1 MDLVQQIEKE
11 WNENQLVKKGDHI
24 IAGISGGADSVCL
37 LAVLC
42 ERKQRWNL
50 TVTAVHVNHSIRKE
64 TAKRDADFVEQLC
77 RRWDVACRVETVDV
91 PAYAKREGCSV
102 EEAGR
107 IARYASFE
115 RIRKACGGD
124 KIAVA
129 HHMDDDAET
138 ILFQLI
144 RGSGLRGLGGMEQK
158 RGVII
163 RPLLSFT
170 RKQIEA
176 WLREK
181 NLSYVTDET
190 NLSQDYTR
198 NKIRLTVL
206 PYLEAQISDK
216 AREHIVNCG
225 KLCLEADDYLTQEA
239 QKWLEREGRKQEDGA
254 LELPTKAFGRLHPAV
269 KKYVIRE
276 TMKRTAGKTKDI
288 THAHI
293 AGILRLF
300 DLPVGKQLSLP
311 DERYAHKTYDGVKI
325 GVKKGKTD
333 GPEVKIGEC
342 RMILT
347 DFPYKKNE
355 KIPENTYTK
364 WFDYDTI
371 KHAVSL
377 RSRMPG
383 DRIGVAKGQSK
394 KLKEYMIDQKIPRD
408 WREKI
413 PLVADGNRILW
424 VVGYRMAEDYKVTE
438 HTKRILQI
446 EIQWD

>member
-1 MDLVQQIEKE
+1 M
-11 WNENQLVKKGDHI
+11 
-24 IAGISGGADSVCL
+24 
-37 LAVLC
+37 
-42 ERKQRWNL
+42 
-50 TVTAVHVNHSIRKE
+50 
-64 TAKRDADFVEQLC
+64 
-77 RRWDVACRVETVDV
+77 
-91 PAYAKREGCSV
+91 
-102 EEAGR
+102 
-107 IARYASFE
+107 
-115 RIRKACGGD
+115 
-124 KIAVA
+124 
-129 HHMDDDAET
+129 
-138 ILFQLI
+138 
-144 RGSGLRGLGGMEQK
+144 
-158 RGVII
+158 
-163 RPLLSFT
+163 
-170 RKQIEA
+170 
-176 WLREK
+176 
-181 NLSYVTDET
+181 
-190 NLSQDYTR
+190 
-198 NKIRLTVL
+198 
-206 PYLEAQISDK
+206 
-216 AREHIVNCG
+216 
-225 KLCLEADDYLTQEA
+225 
-239 QKWLEREGRKQEDGA
+239 
-254 LELPTKAFGRLHPAV
+254 
-269 KKYVIRE
+269 
-276 TMKRTAGKTKDI
+276 
-288 THAHI
+288 
-293 AGILRLF
+293 F